1 MNKARINEFAVAA
14 FTLGVMSFIQLAG
27 IEKAVGAIVFG
38 VLALKKIAAAD
49 NEQRGEGLA
58 AAAIVLGVIYA
69 LIAVFF
75 LVTLFKNPE
84 ILEKMLKSTLPH

>member
-38 VLALKKIAAAD
+38 VLALKKLPLPIMSSA
-49 NEQRGEGLA
+49 
-58 AAAIVLGVIYA
+58 
-69 LIAVFF
+69 
-75 LVTLFKNPE
+75 
-84 ILEKMLKSTLPH
+84 EKDWPRRQLS